1 VGQFAYD
8 SKDYAR
14 ATRAYYAAMQ
24 KAPNT
29 ELGEKAAYKYGWS
42 FYHLGDFDNAQ
53 KAFAHQRTAY
63 PAGPLVQEAAFMEA
77 ECLYEQRKYPEAL
90 AAYEQLK
97 DLANKEYQV
106 LALLHAG
113 QAAGKLEQWDRS
125 LQLLTRITQEF
136 PDSAS
141 VPEALCEQGWA
152 QQSKGNLD
160 QAVALYE
167 QVVAK
172 TNREVAARAQF
183 LIGEVQFA
191 KKEHSAAVSSFFKV
205 AYGYSYPK
213 WQALATFEAGRCFE
227 VLGKKTQ
234 ALKQYQE
241 LVEKYPDSDKV
252 PLANERIKALKG

>member
-1 VGQFAYD
+1 
-8 SKDYAR
+8 
-14 ATRAYYAAMQ
+14 
-24 KAPNT
+24 
-29 ELGEKAAYKYGWS
+29 
-42 FYHLGDFDNAQ
+42 
-53 KAFAHQRTAY
+53 
-63 PAGPLVQEAAFMEA
+63 MEA
-77 ECLYEQRKYPEAL
+77 ECLYQQQKYAEAL
-90 AAYEQLK
+90 AAYDQLK
-97 DLANKEYQV
+97 NLSNNEYRA

-113 QAAGKLEQWDRS
+113 QAAAKLDQWDQS
-125 LQLLTRITQEF
+125 LQRLTRIIKEL

-152 QQSKGNLD
+152 EQNKGNLD
-160 QAVALYE
+160 QALALYS
-167 QVVAK
+167 QVLGK

-191 KKEHSAAVSSFFKV
+191 KKDHSSAISSFFKV

-241 LVEKYPDSDKV
+241 LVEKYPGSDKV
-252 PLANERIKALKG
+252 PLANQRIKELKG